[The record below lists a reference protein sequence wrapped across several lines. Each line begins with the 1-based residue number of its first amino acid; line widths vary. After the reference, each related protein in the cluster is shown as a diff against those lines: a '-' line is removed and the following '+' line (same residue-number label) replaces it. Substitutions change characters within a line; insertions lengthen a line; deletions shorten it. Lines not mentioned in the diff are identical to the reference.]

1 MVSPKVERYQHQTW
15 ETMNADY
22 YLKPGLGTGSKLIH
36 FDTPWENLEVIIK
49 TPLSQ

>member
-22 YLKPGLGTGSKLIH
+22 YLKPGLRTGSKLIH